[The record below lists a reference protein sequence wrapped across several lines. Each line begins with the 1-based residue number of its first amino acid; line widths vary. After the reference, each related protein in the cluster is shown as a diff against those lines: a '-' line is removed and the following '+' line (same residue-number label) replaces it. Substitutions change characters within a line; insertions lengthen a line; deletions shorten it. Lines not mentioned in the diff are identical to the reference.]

1 MGPAFSFGC
10 VCARGGVRS
19 VKFAFYKEKYM
30 AQSSIRRL
38 FGSAAVALCL
48 MGPGGAFANSLSGDY
63 LAGRQASF
71 DGDIQAA
78 ATYYGRAVMHD
89 PKNPVT
95 LERAALAEISL
106 GNIERAAALANKLVA
121 DGHRSQVAYMAIVA
135 EQAAAE
141 EYQSLN
147 AQIQADNGVGPLVDG
162 LLLAW
167 SHLGMG
173 DMSAALVKF
182 DELSAQQGLR
192 NFAMYHKAMALASV
206 GDFESAAGILED
218 AGTGGM
224 QLTRRGVMAHA
235 EVLSQLDRN
244 ADALTLIETAFGN
257 DLDPGLSQ
265 MRASLENG
273 DSLPFTHIR
282 SARDGLS
289 EVFYTLAAAL
299 ANEAND
305 DFTLLYTRVAEH
317 LRPDHV
323 DAILL
328 SASLLDGLGQSDLA
342 VKAYARVPEDHPA
355 YHAAELGRAQALR
368 DSDKTD
374 AAVEVLQRLAKTHGD
389 QPIVHSTL
397 GDTMRQLERYE
408 EAIDAYTAALDL
420 FEEETRSQWFLHY
433 ARAICLE
440 RLGRWEEAEADFRDA
455 LELNPDQ
462 PQVLNYLGYSLVE
475 KQIKLDEALD
485 MIERAAA
492 ARPDSGYIID
502 SLGWVLYR
510 LGRYQEAVGHMERAA
525 ELMPV
530 DPVVNDHLG
539 DVYWAVGRKTEARF
553 QWRRALS
560 FIVYGST
567 GEEVDPDR
575 IRAKLDVGLDAVLAE
590 EGAEPLQVANED
602 N

>member
-1 MGPAFSFGC
+1 
-10 VCARGGVRS
+10 
-19 VKFAFYKEKYM
+19 M
-30 AQSSIRRL
+30 AQSSMKRL
-38 FGSAAVALCL
+38 LGTAALALCL
-48 MGPGGAFANSLSGDY
+48 LAPGGAFANSLAGDY

-78 ATYYGRAVMHD
+78 ASYYGQAVMFD
-89 PKNPVT
+89 PENPVL

-106 GNIERAAALANKLVA
+106 GDVDRAAALATKLVN
-121 DGHRSQVAYMAIVA
+121 DGHRSQVAHMAIVA
-135 EQAAAE
+135 QLAAAE
-141 EYQSLN
+141 DYDAIIARVNE
-147 AQIQADNGVGPLVDG
+147 DRGVGPLVDG

-167 SHLGMG
+167 AQLGRG
-173 DMSAALVKF
+173 DMSAALVQF
-182 DELSAQQGLR
+182 DELSNQQGLR
-192 NFAMYHKAMALASV
+192 NFAMYHKALALASV
-206 GDFESAAGILED
+206 GDFESSAGILEN

-224 QLTRRGVMAHA
+224 QLTRRGVMAHV

-244 ADALTLIETAFGN
+244 TDALTLIETAFGAE
-257 DLDPGLSQ
+257 LDPGLSQ
-265 MRASLENG
+265 MRDALQSGEAI
-273 DSLPFTHIR
+273 PFTHIR
-282 SARDGLS
+282 GARDGLA

-305 DFTLLYTRVAEH
+305 EFTLLYTRVAEH
-317 LRPDHV
+317 LRPDHI

-328 SASLLDGLGQSDLA
+328 TASLLDDMGQSELA
-342 VKAYARVPEDHPA
+342 VKAYAEVPEDHPA
-355 YHAAELGRAQALR
+355 YHAAELGRAAALR
-368 DSDKTD
+368 DSDKVD
-374 AAVEVLQRLAKTHGD
+374 AAVEVLQKLAKTHGD

-408 EAIDAYTAALDL
+408 EAIDAYTQALSL
-420 FEEETRSQWFLHY
+420 YEVETQGQWFLHY
-433 ARAICLE
+433 ARAICFE
-440 RLGRWEEAEADFRDA
+440 RLDQWDEAEADFRAA

-475 KQIKLDEALD
+475 KKIKLDEALE

-510 LGRYQEAVGHMERAA
+510 LGRYDEAVGHMERAA

-530 DPVVNDHLG
+530 DPIVNDHLG

-560 FIVYGST
+560 FAVYGT
-567 GEEVDPDR
+567 TAEDVDADR
-575 IRAKLDVGLDAVLAE
+575 IRAKLDVGLDQVLAD
-590 EGAEPLQVANED
+590 EGAPPLQVAND
-602 N
+602 DG

>member
-1 MGPAFSFGC
+1 M
-10 VCARGGVRS
+10 VRLNM
-19 VKFAFYKEKYM
+19 K
-30 AQSSIRRL
+30 RL
-38 FGSAAVALCL
+38 LGLAGVALCL
-48 MGPGGAFANSLSGDY
+48 AAPNGVAASSLAGDY

-78 ATYYGRAVMHD
+78 AMHYGRAVMYD
-89 PKNPVT
+89 SANPVI

-106 GNIERAAALANKLVA
+106 GNVKRAASLASKLVS
-121 DGHRSQVAYMAIVA
+121 DGNRSQVAQMALVA
-135 EQAAAE
+135 E
-141 EYQSLN
+141 S
-147 AQIQADNGVGPLVDG
+147 AQTEDYEALIEAINDDRGVGALVDG

-167 SHLGMG
+167 SHLGAG
-173 DMSAALVKF
+173 DITAALVQF
-182 DELSAQQGLR
+182 DELAGQQGLA
-192 NFAMYHKAMALASV
+192 NFAMYHKALALASV
-206 GDFESAAGILED
+206 GDFESAGAILED

-224 QLTRRGVMAHA
+224 QLTRRGVMAHV

-244 ADALTLIETAFGN
+244 DDALTLIDTAFGA
-257 DLDPGLSQ
+257 DLDPGLLGMKQ
-265 MRASLENG
+265 ALEAG
-273 DSLPFTHIR
+273 EAIPFSHIR
-282 SARDGLS
+282 GARDGLA

-305 DFTLLYTRVAEH
+305 EFTLLYTRIAEY

-328 SASLLDGLGQSDLA
+328 SASLLDDLGQSELA
-342 VKAYARVPEDHPA
+342 VRAYAQVPDDHPA
-355 YHAAELGRAQALR
+355 FHAAELGRAAALR
-368 DSDKTD
+368 DSDRVD
-374 AAVEVLQRLAKTHGD
+374 AAIEVLERLTKTHGD

-408 EAIDAYTAALDL
+408 EAITAYTDALNL
-420 FEEETRSQWFLHY
+420 YEVEARAQWFLHY
-433 ARAICLE
+433 ARAISFE
-440 RLGRWEEAEADFRDA
+440 RLDRWDEAEADFRAA

-475 KQIKLDEALD
+475 KQMKLDEALD

-510 LGRYQEAVGHMERAA
+510 LGRYEEAVGHMERAA

-530 DPVVNDHLG
+530 DPIVNDHLG

-553 QWRRALS
+553 QWSRALS
-560 FIVYGST
+560 FATYGT
-567 GEEVDPDR
+567 TAEDVQVDR
-575 IRAKLDVGLDAVLAE
+575 IRRKLEVGLDVVLAE
-590 EGAEPLQVANED
+590 EGAPPLQVASED
-602 N
+602 SN